1 MPGAPRAVDELNA
14 AGGVVVTGVTHRVV
28 LVGKST
34 PVMEKPMCQF
44 ITGVL
49 PSEGRLPH
57 AHDALT
63 RMGRRLV
70 SVDNEA
76 VRHQLLPN
84 EAYYALS
91 AGGCDCGA
99 ALGRIAM
106 DRAGRERDDTAKAR
120 KLAARG
126 WSAAK
131 VERALASRVRARE
144 DAERAAA
151 DEIAQWTALLTD
163 LHRGGFRYVGL
174 LRHFYHGDL
183 HDEPLVIRRR
193 VVVVGPD
200 APGALESMDE
210 DTLVEFRSG

>member
-1 MPGAPRAVDELNA
+1 VDELNA

-151 DEIAQWTALLTD
+151 DEIAQWTALL
-163 LHRGGFRYVGL
+163 